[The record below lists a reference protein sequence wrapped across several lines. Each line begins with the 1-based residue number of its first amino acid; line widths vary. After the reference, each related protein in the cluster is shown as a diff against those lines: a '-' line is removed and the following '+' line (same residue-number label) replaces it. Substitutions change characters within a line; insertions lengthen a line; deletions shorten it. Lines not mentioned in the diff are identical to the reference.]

1 MVILRVA
8 LLAIYRLKGDIK
20 NVKQGSN
27 MAEFAIYIMFPYM
40 SPTPSEFIF

>member
-8 LLAIYRLKGDIK
+8 LLAIYRLKRDIK

-27 MAEFAIYIMFPYM
+27 MAEFAI
-40 SPTPSEFIF
+40 

>member
-8 LLAIYRLKGDIK
+8 LLAIYRQKGDIK

-27 MAEFAIYIMFPYM
+27 MVEFAI
-40 SPTPSEFIF
+40 